1 MKTNY
6 QFSAYLKV
14 AALAAAAQIATT
26 VFAADT
32 NSSPASSSP
41 AVQANT
47 SLIPLKVGHLPVTGH
62 AKFFVAKEEGFFKA
76 EGLDVELVEFANSAD
91 GLAALR
97 AGKLDLGAFGTTAP
111 LVHISKGADI
121 RIIGGVMG
129 EDAAIIT
136 TAENAK
142 TIKTIADLK
151 GKKIATV
158 RLATGDAVF
167 RGALD
172 DAGLNW
178 KTDVQIFELKS
189 PPAVLEAVKSGQVD
203 AGVTWGPHDVTAE
216 AQGLK
221 VIIRSRTLQPGHP
234 CCRLTVNADD
244 FQQRPEVWEH
254 FIRAFLRAEKFA
266 NDNHEK
272 TLDDISKYLK
282 LDRALIQKA
291 YYEGY
296 LDQTSDPNV
305 AGIVRFWQVMLKS
318 DFIESDKDIT
328 KFIDT
333 KVYEKAL
340 NSLAK
345 ENPNDEFWKKRLEI
359 FAQRDSASAKTA
371 ALKQEVQDVGL
382 ASISFETPACCIQ

>member
-1 MKTNY
+1 MKIY
-6 QFSAYLKV
+6 SRLSGGLKLAGLAV
-14 AALAAAAQIATT
+14 AMQIAGT
-26 VFAADT
+26 VLAADT
-32 NSSPASSSP
+32 N
-41 AVQANT
+41 
-47 SLIPLKVGHLPVTGH
+47 LISLKVGHLPVTGH
-62 AKFFVAKEEGFFKA
+62 AKFYVAKEEGFFKA

-142 TIKTIADLK
+142 TIKTIPDLK

-158 RLATGDAVF
+158 RLATGDAVL

-172 DAGLNW
+172 DAGLSW
-178 KTDVQIFELKS
+178 KTDVQIFELKN
-189 PPAVLEAVKSGQVD
+189 PPAVAEAVKSGQVD
-203 AGVTWGPHDVTAE
+203 AGVTWGPNDVTAE

-221 VIIRSRTLQPGHP
+221 VIIRSRSLQPGHP
-234 CCRLTVNADD
+234 CCRLTVNAAD
-244 FQQRPEVWEH
+244 FQARPEVWER

-282 LDRALIQKA
+282 LDRPLIQKA
-291 YYEGY
+291 YYDGY

-305 AGIVRFWQVMLKS
+305 AGIVRFWKTMVKS
-318 DFIESDKDIT
+318 EFVTSDLDIT

-333 KVYEKAL
+333 RVYEKAL
-340 NSLAK
+340 KQVAK
-345 ENPNDEFWKKRLEI
+345 ENPGDAFWQKRLEI
-359 FAQRDSASAKTA
+359 FTQRNSVAARTA
-371 ALKQEVQDVGL
+371 ALQEKVSEIALVSTDF
-382 ASISFETPACCIQ
+382 AEPACCRP

>member
-1 MKTNY
+1 MKINSRLFGY
-6 QFSAYLKV
+6 QKLVGLAV
-14 AALAAAAQIATT
+14 AMQVAGTAL
-26 VFAADT
+26 AADT
-32 NSSPASSSP
+32 N
-41 AVQANT
+41 
-47 SLIPLKVGHLPVTGH
+47 LISLKVGHLPVTGH
-62 AKFFVAKEEGFFKA
+62 AKFFIAKEEGFFKA

-111 LVHISKGADI
+111 LVHVAQGADI

-142 TIKTIADLK
+142 TIKTIPDLK

-158 RLATGDAVF
+158 RLATGDAVL

-178 KTDVQIFELKS
+178 KTDVQIFELKN

-203 AGVTWGPHDVTAE
+203 AGVTWGPNDVTAE

-244 FQQRPEVWEH
+244 LQRRPEVWEH
-254 FIRAFLRAEKFA
+254 FIRAILRAEKFA

-282 LDRALIQKA
+282 LDRALIEQA
-291 YYEGY
+291 YYKGY

-305 AGIVRFWQVMLKS
+305 TGIVRFWKIMLKS
-318 DFIESDKDIT
+318 DFIQSDKDIT

-359 FAQRDSASAKTA
+359 FAQRDSLAAKTA
-371 ALKQEVQDVGL
+371 ALKQEVQEIGFASVGL
-382 ASISFETPACCIQ
+382 ETPDCCVQ